1 MSRAPTSQETRRQE
15 KLSIHTA
22 GILCRKGKKKKL
34 KPFILWPQ
42 REYFFYVKL
51 AAREGSRFLLL
62 CLIDINM
69 KYSGVV
75 LIRLGF
81 PARGRGGALLLDQ
94 NIFSKNILLESSPPP
109 PFLLW
114 LQRHGS
120 VFWGAAPT
128 LHSPLPCMA
137 GWPTGQP
144 GGPSQEAVF
153 SSSGIWLLGSLT
165 SSCAGSGAGRGLSCL
180 GCCLALTRRHH
191 VLSPHPGPSCHP
203 PQKPHEGGGTSEH
216 PRALPLAL
224 QEDLTPETHLSSSSG
239 QFVTQQVV

>member
-1 MSRAPTSQETRRQE
+1 
-15 KLSIHTA
+15 
-22 GILCRKGKKKKL
+22 
-34 KPFILWPQ
+34 
-42 REYFFYVKL
+42 
-51 AAREGSRFLLL
+51 
-62 CLIDINM
+62 M

-153 SSSGIWLLGSLT
+153 FQQRHLAPWQPHKQLCWQQGWPGSVLFRLLPGSHPQTPCSLSTSGPFLPSPTKTSRGWRHLRASESSAPCL
-165 SSCAGSGAGRGLSCL
+165 ARGLDP
-180 GCCLALTRRHH
+180 RD
-191 VLSPHPGPSCHP
+191 P
-203 PQKPHEGGGTSEH
+203 PE
-216 PRALPLAL
+216 L
-224 QEDLTPETHLSSSSG
+224 
-239 QFVTQQVV
+239 